1 MAPSVPDYTVPE
13 VPGAPKLPKPMPPDA
28 ALGAAPPPESTSAP
42 DMPDYP
48 SPVAEE
54 KPAPIQGYTPPAS
67 IQRKGLTGAPSLP
80 SSKLLGQAG
89 GLLGGGLGVPSLT
102 GSGGDVSALI
112 QQLLRQRG

>member
-1 MAPSVPDYTVPE
+1 
-13 VPGAPKLPKPMPPDA
+13 
-28 ALGAAPPPESTSAP
+28 
-42 DMPDYP
+42 
-48 SPVAEE
+48 
-54 KPAPIQGYTPPAS
+54 
-67 IQRKGLTGAPSLP
+67 LP